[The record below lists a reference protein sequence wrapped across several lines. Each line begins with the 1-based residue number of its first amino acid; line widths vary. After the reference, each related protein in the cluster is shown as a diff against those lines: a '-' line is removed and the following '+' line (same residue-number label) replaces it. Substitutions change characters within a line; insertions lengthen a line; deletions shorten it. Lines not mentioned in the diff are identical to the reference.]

1 MEKYIKPEIQFKKFE
16 LEDIITTS
24 SGGSIKPNIDG
35 GSTTYLEEWI
45 NSWFESQ
52 ED

>member
-1 MEKYIKPEIQFKKFE
+1 MEKYIKPEIEFATFE
-16 LEDIITTS
+16 AEDIITTS
-24 SGGSIKPNIDG
+24 GGSIKPDIDG

>member
-1 MEKYIKPEIQFKKFE
+1 MEKYIKPEIEFTKFE
-16 LEDIITTS
+16 TEDIITTS
-24 SGGSIKPNIDG
+24 SGSIKPNIDG